1 MIKNIV
7 FDINGVLT
15 NSFSLE
21 TAAAFDYTIKEG
33 VVFIKIA
40 KSAIWKNYDLGFYK
54 TRESMIDDMCALYPE
69 DAEIIERVLRKHWKY
84 TTNDRMESFL
94 VALKKKYNVYLL
106 SNVGQQDLDM
116 IRPRKF
122 MQQADGGVYSCEEGC
137 IKPDRKIYQI
147 LIDRYGIDPGET
159 VFIDDGAVNIRAAR
173 KLGFHAVRYL
183 TAKRTESEVCRII
196 ALE

>member
-1 MIKNIV
+1 
-7 FDINGVLT
+7 
-15 NSFSLE
+15 
-21 TAAAFDYTIKEG
+21 
-33 VVFIKIA
+33 
-40 KSAIWKNYDLGFYK
+40 
-54 TRESMIDDMCALYPE
+54 MIDDMCALYPE
-69 DAEIIERVLRKHWKY
+69 DAEIIARVLRKHWKY

-147 LIDRYGIDPGET
+147 LIDRYGIDPEET
-159 VFIDDGAVNIRAAR
+159 VFIDDGAANIRAAR